1 MSILKK
7 ISILFLVSLILMIYI
22 TNLTNET
29 VKDKISS
36 LYIQKYIQVSKEFF
50 KYLSDANFEELSKK
64 AKELHFVEKKLD
76 LKDKTLKII
85 FEDNL
90 SFGSV
95 KIYQKDEL
103 LFLYISYLDDEL
115 TFFDLTQE
123 KDMQNKRVLNY
134 LFSTDI
140 LLLFLIFIFIIVMI
154 KPLKDIAIA
163 MEKFGLGDYSWR
175 LKKFNNNDEISKV
188 ATEFNKMALN
198 IENLLKSRE
207 QLLRDVSHE
216 LRTPIS
222 RLKIALD
229 LQEKN
234 KYTKILKAATN
245 QIDMLTNELLNAEKL
260 NSGNI
265 KLNKQTYDIQTI
277 LAHTLSKM
285 LIEDE
290 SILDIK
296 ISDTIM
302 LNVDIDY
309 FSMAMKNLID
319 NAIKYKKDGIV
330 KIVINKNEIQ
340 IINTG
345 DPLKYDLDY
354 YLKAFTQE
362 DLSRN
367 VKGYGIGLNI
377 VKRVLEKHN
386 LILKYKHKKGFN
398 IFKISI

>member
-1 MSILKK
+1 
-7 ISILFLVSLILMIYI
+7 
-22 TNLTNET
+22 
-29 VKDKISS
+29 
-36 LYIQKYIQVSKEFF
+36 
-50 KYLSDANFEELSKK
+50 
-64 AKELHFVEKKLD
+64 
-76 LKDKTLKII
+76 
-85 FEDNL
+85 
-90 SFGSV
+90 
-95 KIYQKDEL
+95 
-103 LFLYISYLDDEL
+103 
-115 TFFDLTQE
+115 
-123 KDMQNKRVLNY
+123 
-134 LFSTDI
+134 
-140 LLLFLIFIFIIVMI
+140 MI

-163 MEKFGLGDYSWR
+163 MEKFGLGDYSLR

-229 LQEKN
+229 LQEEN

-245 QIDMLTNELLNAEKL
+245 QIDMLTNELLNVEKL

-265 KLNKQTYDIQTI
+265 QLNKQTYDIQTI

-296 ISDTIM
+296 ISNTIM

-319 NAIKYKKDGIV
+319 NALKYKKSGIV
-330 KIVINKNEIQ
+330 QIVINKDNIE
-340 IINTG
+340 IINIG
-345 DPLKYDLDY
+345 DSLKFNLDY

-386 LILKYKHKKGFN
+386 LILEYRHEKGFN
-398 IFKISI
+398 IFKIPI